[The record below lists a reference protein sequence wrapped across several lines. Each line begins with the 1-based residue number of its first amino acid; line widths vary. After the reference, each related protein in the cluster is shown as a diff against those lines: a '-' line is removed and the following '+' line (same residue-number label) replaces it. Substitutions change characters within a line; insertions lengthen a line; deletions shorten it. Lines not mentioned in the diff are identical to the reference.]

1 MPALCAFAAAAVTC
15 PSVEHLLMTR
25 CVVAAIAGRGPARRA
40 PHILEMLMLNRRA
53 FVQRLGIGTVG
64 SLSLLE
70 TSAQPAALAV
80 QNGAR
85 RIAIP
90 ADAIRIG
97 SNENPNGPTASA
109 IDAARMAVADGHRYP
124 GAVTSKLIEA
134 ITTSHNVP
142 AEQVM
147 LSGGSGDLLR
157 AAVRAFTS
165 KERALVTGSPSYEQ
179 PVRLAQQAG
188 VPVHE
193 VPLTADLTLDLA
205 PMLAKSGG
213 SGLVY
218 ISNPNNPT
226 STIVPSARV
235 RELIEQVAKTSPS
248 TIVVV
253 DEAYFEFAD
262 DPAYATLVPLIARY
276 PSVVIART
284 FSKIHGMAG
293 MRVGYAM
300 AQEKTLAAM
309 REQHSA
315 SGISVM
321 SFAAAAASLADTAAL
336 QRNQALNRE
345 TRIYTVSA
353 FEKAGFRVAASQ
365 ANFVMVDVRRDAKAY
380 GDAARSKGVYI
391 GRPFPP
397 LTNWARITI
406 GTQQEMQRAVP
417 VLIDL
422 LKAPATT
429 AALRPLPAIYESW
442 C

>member
-1 MPALCAFAAAAVTC
+1 
-15 PSVEHLLMTR
+15 
-25 CVVAAIAGRGPARRA
+25 
-40 PHILEMLMLNRRA
+40 MLNRRA
-53 FVQRLGIGTVG
+53 FVQSLGIGTVG

-70 TSAQPAALAV
+70 TSAPGAALAL

-85 RIAIP
+85 RAAIP

-97 SNENPNGPTASA
+97 SNENPNGPAASA
-109 IDAARMAVADGHRYP
+109 IEAARLAVTEGHRYP
-124 GAVTSKLIEA
+124 GAVSARLIEA
-134 ITTSHNVP
+134 IATAHGVP
-142 AEQVM
+142 ANQIM

-157 AAVRAFTS
+157 SAVRACTS
-165 KERALVTGSPSYEQ
+165 KERPLVTGSPSYEQ
-179 PVRLAQQAG
+179 PVRLAQLAG

-193 VPLTADLTLDLA
+193 VPLTADLKLDLA

-218 ISNPNNPT
+218 ICNPNNPT
-226 STIVPSARV
+226 STVVPSAAV
-235 RELIEQVAKTSPS
+235 RELVEQVAKISPS
-248 TIVVV
+248 TIVLI
-253 DEAYFEFAD
+253 DEAYFEYAD
-262 DPAYATLVPLIARY
+262 DPGYTTLIPMVAQYA
-276 PSVVIART
+276 SVVIART

-293 MRVGYAM
+293 MRVGYAI

-321 SFAAAAASLADTAAL
+321 SFAAAAASIADTAAM

-345 TRIYTVSA
+345 ARAFTAGA
-353 FEKAGFRVAASQ
+353 FERAGFKVAQSQ
-365 ANFVMVDVRRDAKAY
+365 ANFVMVDVRRDTRGY
-380 GDAARSKGVYI
+380 GDAARARGVYI

-406 GTQQEMQRAVP
+406 GTQPEMQRAVP
-417 VLIDL
+417 ILLDL

-429 AALRPLPAIYESW
+429 AALRPLPSIYHSW